1 MNKQDA
7 LNLWNGLHA
16 VSGLKGA
23 KWAYAVA
30 KNINNLKSE
39 IEALQ
44 KSIAPSKEFSEY
56 NNKRLELAQ
65 KHAAKEKGVPK
76 KIKIGNTEEYLIADK
91 NKFNKELKPLQKK
104 YKKALDERDKQMKD
118 FEEILKEEVKIDLHM
133 VDSDYIPEEI
143 TPAQVTAVM
152 PIINEKEDK
161 T

>member
-23 KWAYAVA
+23 KWSYGVA

-44 KSIAPSKEFSEY
+44 KSITPSKEFSEY
-56 NNKRLELAQ
+56 NNKRLALAQ
-65 KHAAKEKGVPK
+65 KYAIKKEGNPQTV
-76 KIKIGNTEEYLIADK
+76 KIGNTEEYLIKDK
-91 NKFNKELKPLQKK
+91 NKFNKELKPLQKE
-104 YKKALDERDKQMKD
+104 YQKALDEREKQMKE
-118 FEEILKEEVKIDLHM
+118 FEEILKEEIKIDLHM
-133 VDSDYIPEEI
+133 VDSDNIPEEI

-152 PIINEKEDK
+152 PIIREKK
-161 T
+161 

>member
-1 MNKQDA
+1 MKKQNV

-56 NNKRLELAQ
+56 NNKRLALAQ
-65 KHAAKEKGVPK
+65 KHAIKKEGKPQTV
-76 KIKIGNTEEYLIADK
+76 KIGNTEEYLIKDK
-91 NKFNKELKPLQKK
+91 NKFNKELKPLQKE

-118 FEEILKEEVKIDLHM
+118 FEEILKEEIKIDLYM
-133 VDSDYIPEEI
+133 VDSDNIPEEI

-152 PIINEKEDK
+152 PVIRENK
-161 T
+161 